1 MWYLSFSVR
10 LTSLGMIISRSIP
23 AAANN
28 VISIFFFLLLLVS
41 LQSCPTLCNPIDG
54 SHQVPLST
62 GFSRQEYWSRLPFPS
77 PNFFFSG
84 WVIFHCAY
92 VPHLYEFLLYWHLS
106 YCHVLVIVNTTT
118 MNIGVHMS
126 LRIMVFC
133 GYTSRSGI
141 AGLYGSSTVSLR
153 NLHTILHSDYTSFT
167 FPPTV
172 NEGSL
177 FSLPS
182 PAFII
187 CVLFG
192 NDHSDLCEVISH
204 CSFDLHFSND

>member
-1 MWYLSFSVR
+1 M
-10 LTSLGMIISRSIP
+10 
-23 AAANN
+23 
-28 VISIFFFLLLLVS
+28 S

-172 NEGSL
+172 NEVPFFPYPLQHLLFVYFLVMTILTCVKWYLIVVLICISL
-177 FSLPS
+177 MISNVEHLFMGLLAICMSSLEKCLCWS
-182 PAFII
+182 SAHFLIG
-187 CVLFG
+187 LF
-192 NDHSDLCEVISH
+192 V
-204 CSFDLHFSND
+204 F